1 MILPAPYDYSP
12 LLSTAQHCNLLI
24 AFTMDAFDIDLSEI
38 IPMVILG
45 AVENAKEPKI
55 PRNTGLPGER
65 LPVESSSIVATINVS
80 TASYECRRTP
90 FICSVYGYERR
101 VISKTL
107 GIS

>member
-24 AFTMDAFDIDLSEI
+24 AFMMDAFDIDLSEI

-55 PRNTGLPGER
+55 PRNTGLPGGHYLRELLKCGNDKR
-65 LPVESSSIVATINVS
+65 I
-80 TASYECRRTP
+80 Y
-90 FICSVYGYERR
+90 SVLRMQKDTFYSLCLCLRKN
-101 VISKTL
+101 SDL
-107 GIS
+107 